1 MPQVTVSIAGKTY
14 RMACGEGEERHL
26 EELARGFDARIG
38 EMRKAFGEIG
48 DMRLHVMAALMVSDE
63 LAETRRRVEALERET
78 AALREAAAAA
88 SSEREAVEGRIAE
101 GIGRAAERIEAAVRR
116 LVPGPQP
123 GAAEP

>member
-14 RMACGEGEERHL
+14 RMACGEGEEGHL

-48 DMRLHVMAALMVSDE
+48 DMRLHVMAALTVSDE
-63 LAETRRRVEALERET
+63 LAEMRRRVEALERET
-78 AALREAAAAA
+78 ASLREAAAAA
-88 SSEREAVEGRIAE
+88 AAEREAAEGRIAE

-116 LVPGPQP
+116 LAPGP
-123 GAAEP
+123 AEA